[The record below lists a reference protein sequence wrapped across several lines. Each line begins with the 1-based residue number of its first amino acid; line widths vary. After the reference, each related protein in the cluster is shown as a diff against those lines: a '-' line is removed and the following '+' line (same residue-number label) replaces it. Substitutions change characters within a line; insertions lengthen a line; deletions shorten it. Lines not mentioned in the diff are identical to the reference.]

1 MDWAIE
7 NRAGRDL
14 LRTQGMQVGAGLNR
28 VRLIPC
34 SIFNAYRLKCVRKHI
49 LTECANEHILTEP
62 PRTSDTLIKKDYD
75 SFLYRPLNR

>member
-28 VRLIPC
+28 ERLIPC
-34 SIFNAYRLKCVRKHI
+34 SIFNAYRLKCANEHV
-49 LTECANEHILTEP
+49 LTECT
-62 PRTSDTLIKKDYD
+62 RTSDTLIKKDYD
-75 SFLYRPLNR
+75 SFLYRPPNR

>member
-1 MDWAIE
+1 MDWTIE

-49 LTECANEHILTEP
+49 LTECT
-62 PRTSDTLIKKDYD
+62 RTSDTLIKKDYD
-75 SFLYRPLNR
+75 SFLYRPPNR